1 MRIAGNMGFDLD
13 KILSE
18 HSGQNFSLYSQN
30 INPQLVR
37 VLRSIGF
44 DRKYTHG
51 TGAYLYDADGN
62 EYLDFLSG
70 FGVFALGRSHPAIK
84 KALHQALDADL
95 PNLIQLDAALLPGIT
110 AKTLLEYCHNG
121 LQRVFFTNSGAEA
134 VEAAIKFARSSTKR
148 SKIIYADH
156 AFHGLTYGALSA
168 NGGQDFKT
176 GFGPFL
182 PGFTQ
187 VPFGEIQPLI
197 KELRNKDV
205 AAVLLEPIQGKGVN
219 MASLEYFSELS
230 AACKQAGTLLIID
243 EVQTGLGRT
252 GKLWAHEHYG
262 IMPDIITVSKALSG
276 GFIPVGAMICS
287 EEISDSVY
295 SSMDRAVVHSSTFK
309 NNQLAMVAALAT
321 LDVIKEDNL
330 VEKARLSGLAFEK
343 SLAPLI
349 DKYELL
355 KDVRGLGLMIGIEF
369 GKPKSF
375 GLRTKFQ
382 LLEKARTGLFSQ
394 LIVGPLFSRHH
405 ILTQVAGDSMNVVK
419 ILPPLIIEQK
429 EVDKF
434 TEALDD
440 VLTIAHKGTKLIVN
454 FSTTLIK
461 GSLKSKN
468 K

>member
-1 MRIAGNMGFDLD
+1 MGFDLNN
-13 KILSE
+13 ILSDYR
-18 HSGQNFSLYSQN
+18 GQNFSLYSQN

-44 DRKYTHG
+44 DKKYTHG
-51 TGAYLYDADGN
+51 KGSYLYDADGN

-84 KALHQALDADL
+84 KALHQAIDADL
-95 PNLIQLDAALLPGIT
+95 PNLIQLDAALLPAIA
-110 AKTLLEYCHNG
+110 AKTLLEHCHSG
-121 LQRVFFTNSGAEA
+121 MQRVFFTNSGAEA
-134 VEAAIKFARSSTKR
+134 VEAAIKFARSATKR
-148 SKIIYADH
+148 SKVIYADH

-168 NGGQDFKT
+168 NGGKDFKT

-187 VPFGEIQPLI
+187 VPFGDLQPLV
-197 KELRNKDV
+197 KELRSKDV

-230 AACKQAGTLLIID
+230 AICKQTGTLLIID

-262 IMPDIITVSKALSG
+262 LMPDIITVSKALSG

-287 EEISDSVY
+287 GEISDSVY

-343 SLAPLI
+343 SLAPLV

-355 KDVRGLGLMIGIEF
+355 KEVRGLGLMIGIEF
-369 GKPKSF
+369 GKPKSL

-394 LIVGPLFSRHH
+394 LIVGPLFTKHH

-419 ILPPLIIEQK
+419 ILPPLIIEQT

-440 VLTIAHKGTKLIVN
+440 VLHMAHKGTRLIVN